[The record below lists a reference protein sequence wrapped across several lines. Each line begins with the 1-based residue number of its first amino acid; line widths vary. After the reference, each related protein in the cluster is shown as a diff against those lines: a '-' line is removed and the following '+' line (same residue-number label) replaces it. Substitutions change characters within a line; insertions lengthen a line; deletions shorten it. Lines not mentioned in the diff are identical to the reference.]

1 MQPDH
6 QYISALRFPA
16 LTRIYDPV
24 VALTTRERTFK
35 RRLIAQAH
43 LAPGLRVLDL
53 ACGTGTLALWMK
65 RAQPGLKLCA
75 IDGDP
80 AILRIARAK
89 AARQNAAIDFHQGLS
104 TALPFAGGSFDRITS
119 TLFFHHLQS
128 PDKLKS
134 FAEALRVLAVGGE
147 LHVADWGA
155 PSNLLMRAAF
165 LGIRVLDGFSSTA
178 ANVSGRL
185 PHMMREV
192 GFANVVEHGG
202 VDTVFGTMALYSAR
216 KGPR

>member
-1 MQPDH
+1 MEPSSR
-6 QYISALRFPA
+6 YIPALRFAA

-35 RRLIAQAH
+35 QRLIEQAH

-53 ACGTGTLALWMK
+53 ACGSGTLAVWMK
-65 RAQPGLKLCA
+65 RAQPAIELTA

-80 AILRIARAK
+80 AILAQARAK
-89 AARQNAAIDFHQGLS
+89 AARLGLPIDFRQGLS
-104 TALPFAGGSFDRITS
+104 TALPFENASFERVTS

-134 FAEALRVLAVGGE
+134 FSEALRVLAPGGE

-155 PSNLLMRAAF
+155 PSNPAMRAAF
-165 LGIRVLDGFSSTA
+165 MGIRLLDGFANTA
-178 ANVSGRL
+178 AHVAGRL
-185 PHMMREV
+185 PHMMREA
-192 GFANVVEHGG
+192 GFDDVRVHGG
-202 VDTVFGTMALYSAR
+202 IDTLFGTMALYSGR
-216 KGPR
+216 KA

>member
-1 MQPDH
+1 MQPDSK
-6 QYISALRFPA
+6 YVPALRYSA

-35 RRLIAQAH
+35 QRLIEQAH

-65 RAQPGLKLCA
+65 RAQPAIKLWA
-75 IDGDP
+75 IDGD
-80 AILRIARAK
+80 ARILKLASAK
-89 AARQNAAIDFHQGLS
+89 AARLNAPIEFHQGLS
-104 TALPFAGGSFDRITS
+104 TALPFASGSFDRVTS

-134 FAEALRVLAVGGE
+134 FAEALRVLAVNGE

-155 PSNLLMRAAF
+155 PSNPLMRAAF
-165 LGIRVLDGFSSTA
+165 MGIRMLDGFSNTS

-192 GFANVVEHGG
+192 GFAEVREHAGI
-202 VDTVFGTMALYSAR
+202 DTLFGTMALYSAR
-216 KGPR
+216 KA